1 MIGFQPFS
9 HTDYMIVGKTKFL
22 VEGCC
27 LIVSR
32 TNLQI
37 DFGTTHF
44 PQSGFH
50 RIHDFL
56 SVTPFHENPDGQPN
70 NLSTRGGPHNL
81 PLQWQLNYY
90 PKFQPKIV
98 QAEPEA
104 FWQCLYEDYSMK
116 LLIRTFSIVQ
126 LKHPHLLF
134 EMGGLR
140 ENFRSLVVADKGCVT
155 GG

>member
-9 HTDYMIVGKTKFL
+9 HTDYMIGGKSKFL
-22 VEGCC
+22 VEGCY
-27 LIVSR
+27 LIVSP

-44 PQSGFH
+44 PQSCFH

-56 SVTPFHENPDGQPN
+56 SVP
-70 NLSTRGGPHNL
+70 LSLKIRMDRQIIYPPGV
-81 PLQWQLNYY
+81 PLITSPSRWQLNYY
-90 PKFQPKIV
+90 PKYRPKIV

-104 FWQCLYEDYSMK
+104 FWQCLYEDYSME

>member
-22 VEGCC
+22 VEGCY
-27 LIVSR
+27 LIVFP

-37 DFGTTHF
+37 YFGTTHF
-44 PQSGFH
+44 PQRFPQNSWFPV
-50 RIHDFL
+50 R
-56 SVTPFHENPDGQPN
+56 TPFPENPDGPPN

-81 PLQWQLNYY
+81 PSRWQLNYY
-90 PKFQPKIV
+90 PKYRPKIV

-104 FWQCLYEDYSMK
+104 FWQCLYEDYSME
-116 LLIRTFSIVQ
+116 LLIHTLPIVQ
-126 LKHPHLLF
+126 LQHPLLLF
-134 EMGGLR
+134 EMVGLR
-140 ENFRSLVVADKGCVT
+140 ENFRSLVVADKGCVS